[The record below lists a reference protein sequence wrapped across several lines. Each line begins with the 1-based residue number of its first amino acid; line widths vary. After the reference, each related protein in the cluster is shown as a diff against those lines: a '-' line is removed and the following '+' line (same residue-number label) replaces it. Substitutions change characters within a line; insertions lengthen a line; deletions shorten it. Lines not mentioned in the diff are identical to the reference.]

1 MIFLSIPLVYLILP
15 ETKDLGLED
24 IQKYF
29 EPNKSIFRVGTSK
42 VNKEIPTIDLNLAS
56 EREENEITNLPSK

>member
-1 MIFLSIPLVYLILP
+1 MHLILP

-42 VNKEIPTIDLNLAS
+42 VNKKIPTIDLNLTP
-56 EREENEITNLPSK
+56 EIEENEIKNVPRKN